1 VPGGRFSSLVAMADR
16 WVLHRAGITNVY
28 QYGDEILRFAGG
40 RLLLRGVNGSG
51 KSTAMNML
59 LPFLLEADTRRIDAA
74 GEQSGVLRSWML
86 SGRDEQQPV
95 GYLWIELRCGDR
107 YLTCGCGIRAN
118 RSTDRVTTWWFVTDR
133 RPGVDLALV
142 EARTPLGADALR
154 AALGPNAVF
163 THDQRAA
170 YRAEVRSRLY
180 GGADLDQHLRL
191 LHVVRNP
198 RVGDRIDLDLPT
210 YLTDALPQLSE
221 AALDDAA
228 QPLEDLEEHRRNV
241 EDLTRTAG
249 ALDALDAVYRAYAR
263 AELHHRAGDLAGLVN
278 DHRARQRAETRAREA
293 LTAAEGV
300 RDRAQQ
306 EIDRLGADE
315 RRLRT
320 EVDALTS
327 RDAYQAGA
335 ELTDL
340 RAHVVDL
347 DRQVAAAVD
356 EVAER
361 AKRAAGAREA
371 LAGARD
377 DAESDLAT
385 LRDALSDLGRLA
397 VLAGLAVQAPD
408 APAVPTRRPAT
419 GDATGDVGLP
429 AGAVYADPLR
439 ARLADVRAAARG
451 RRDDVREVRA
461 ALDGVDRAATALD
474 VAERHVA
481 DAEAAERAALAT
493 FTAARTDADRAV
505 EGWREALGAWT
516 GRLDA
521 HRRAEGLTPVD
532 PGVLAVPDLAG
543 ERDAV
548 TDALTDVAQATVD
561 HHQRIAAALDAR
573 RATEQSV
580 VDELDARVTELRA
593 RTLPD
598 PPAGA
603 WQRPDRGACLADLID
618 FRPEVDER
626 ARARLEAAMEA
637 AGLLGAELTPDGS
650 LTLADGQ
657 LVAGTSPPV
666 PAPLATLLTVTVP
679 DDLAPTVDPAAVA
692 RVLDGISTRPDDL
705 AAGSD
710 RTVVTSDGRFRTGVL
725 RGRHTKDRAEHI
737 GVTARRA
744 ALARQRAE
752 AEAALVEA
760 RRTVA
765 GTDAERVRRGELA
778 AEAVAIRRVLPSPAP
793 VADALVR
800 AGHAELALDGAR
812 ATLDRRRDDRRSA
825 DAAHADAVDASRRV
839 ASTQSLPP
847 DWPGLDRVA
856 DTIREVTAGCDRI
869 DSAVAALVRAV
880 AAWARQGDAWQQA
893 VDDEA
898 RSERNHADLERRREP
913 VAMKLA
919 TLEDAVGIEYDEIV
933 AAIAV
938 SEADLEATGDRLE
951 AARNRHVDAVAAVAT
966 CAGDLR
972 RADDARGGAE
982 QRCVSALGQLRRV
995 LAVPGLVA
1003 SAVGDDPVAVAG
1015 ADVGEDGLGGSGGEG
1030 VGDGD
1035 HRGSAGDPARHGDRA
1050 GRPDAGDA
1058 PADGPADVPAFPA
1071 VYESPGGARTL
1082 ADAIVA
1088 RIPPPDRGPTSADG
1102 VRQSLRQRRDALG
1115 AGWDAEDRQPDDAL
1129 PLTVEVTGP
1138 LGRMPLREAS
1148 TRVHGQLRSMAGLLS
1163 AKQDQALRNL
1173 LQGLIAREVA
1183 EKLHAARELVDL
1195 MNRRLDSVTTS
1206 HGIGVTL
1213 RWARR
1218 DDLDAGLADTIALLA
1233 KPPDLRTVDE
1243 DRALT
1248 AALSARIAEARRDDP
1263 EAPYRELI
1271 ARVLDYRAWY
1281 RMGVILRRPGRSDE
1295 RLTRRTALSEGE
1307 KKMVSYLPLFAAV
1320 AASCDALAESEPAAP
1335 RFVLLDDAFAK
1346 VSEDNHAKL
1355 FGLLVQLDLDFIA
1368 TSERLWGTHATV
1380 PELAITEVLRDAD
1393 LGVIVLEHSHWD
1405 GTARAEVA

>member
-1 VPGGRFSSLVAMADR
+1 
-16 WVLHRAGITNVY
+16 
-28 QYGDEILRFAGG
+28 
-40 RLLLRGVNGSG
+40 
-51 KSTAMNML
+51 
-59 LPFLLEADTRRIDAA
+59 
-74 GEQSGVLRSWML
+74 
-86 SGRDEQQPV
+86 
-95 GYLWIELRCGDR
+95 LWIELRCADR

-154 AALGPNAVF
+154 ATLGPNAVF
-163 THDQRAA
+163 AHDQRAA

-210 YLTDALPQLSE
+210 YLTDALPQLSD

-263 AELHHRAGDLAGLVN
+263 AELHQRAGGLAGLVN

-293 LTAAEGV
+293 LIAAEGA

-320 EVDALTS
+320 EIDALTS

-429 AGAVYADPLR
+429 AGAVDADPLR
-439 ARLADVRAAARG
+439 ARLADVRAAARA
-451 RRDDVREVRA
+451 RRDDVRDVRA

-505 EGWREALGAWT
+505 EGWRDALGAWT

-580 VDELDARVTELRA
+580 VDELDARVTELRS

-598 PPAGA
+598 PPTGA
-603 WQRPDRGACLADLID
+603 WQRPERGACLADLID

-637 AGLLGAELTPDGS
+637 AGLLGAELAPDGS

-657 LVAGTSPPV
+657 LVAGPSPPA

-692 RVLDGISTRPDDL
+692 RVLDGISTRPDDM
-705 AAGSD
+705 AAGGE

-752 AEAALVEA
+752 AEAALAEA
-760 RRTVA
+760 RHTLA

-778 AEAVAIRRVLPSPAP
+778 AEAVAIRRALPSPAP

-800 AGHAELALDGAR
+800 ADHAELALDGAR

-839 ASTQSLPP
+839 ASTLSLPP
-847 DWPGLDRVA
+847 DRPGLDRVA

-869 DSAVAALVRAV
+869 ASAVAALVRAV

-893 VDDEA
+893 VADEA

-938 SEADLEATGDRLE
+938 SQADLEATGDRLE
-951 AARNRHVDAVAAVAT
+951 AARTRHVDAVAAVAT

-972 RADDARGGAE
+972 RADDARGEAE
-982 QRCVSALGQLRRV
+982 QRCVAALGQLRRV

-1003 SAVGDDPVAVAG
+1003 SAVGADPVAGVG
-1015 ADVGEDGLGGSGGEG
+1015 ADAGVGPV

-1035 HRGSAGDPARHGDRA
+1035 HRGSADDPAKPGDRA
-1050 GRPDAGDA
+1050 RRPHAGDA
-1058 PADGPADVPAFPA
+1058 PADGAADDPAGPGDRARRPEAGDAPADGAADGPAGPGDGARRPHAGDAPADGAADVPAFPA
-1071 VYESPGGARTL
+1071 VDESPGGARTV

-1115 AGWDAEDRQPDDAL
+1115 AGWDAEDRQPDGAL

-1320 AASCDALAESEPAAP
+1320 AASCDALAESERAAP